1 MEKTRPNEQEQALIK
16 RALACVGS
24 FMMAFK
30 QAVPLGYDMHD
41 PNVHGL
47 RANLI
52 AEEFEELLDAKN
64 RVDQLDAVCD
74 LLYVTGGTVLALGW
88 RYDLFNTHGFSRP
101 IAKAIGECVT
111 VLRKNYPCGLLQD
124 RVASAVV
131 TTVRAGGTM
140 FGLDK
145 FRAAFEAVHQNNMDK
160 LWTQGEVSETPHA
173 YEEVREAF
181 DKDERRYLVTREDG
195 KVIKPPGHKKVDLT
209 PYV

>member
-16 RALACVGS
+16 RALACTGS

-41 PNVHGL
+41 PAVHDL

-52 AEEFEELLDAKN
+52 AEEFKELLDAKD
-64 RVDQLDAVCD
+64 RVDQMDAVCD

-88 RYDLFNTHGFSRP
+88 RYDLFTTHGYSRP
-101 IAKAIGECVT
+101 ISKAIGECVT
-111 VLRKNYPCGLLQD
+111 VLRKNHPCGLLQD

-131 TTVRAGGTM
+131 TVARAGGTM

-160 LWTQGEVSETPHA
+160 LWTQSEVSNTPHA
-173 YEEVREAF
+173 YEDVRPLSN
-181 DKDERRYLVTREDG
+181 DDRRYLVMREDG

-209 PYV
+209 LYV